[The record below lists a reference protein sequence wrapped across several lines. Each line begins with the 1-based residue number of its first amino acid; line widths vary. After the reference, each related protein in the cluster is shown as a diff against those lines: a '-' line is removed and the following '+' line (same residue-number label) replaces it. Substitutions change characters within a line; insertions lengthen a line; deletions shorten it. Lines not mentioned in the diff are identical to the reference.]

1 MLKIFLQYIILL
13 NKIRKAKQ
21 KGYEGIQVSLIYPVN
36 QERLR
41 KNGYSVYEPSLF
53 RAHYTIRWVD

>member
-1 MLKIFLQYIILL
+1 MIKIFLQYIILL
-13 NKIRKAKQ
+13 NKIRKSKQ
-21 KGYEGIQVSLIYPVN
+21 EGYEGIQVSLIYPVN

-53 RAHYTIRWVD
+53 RTNYTIRWVD